1 MFPEEEESE
10 DAWPDEPAE
19 FDPQSLGPDIP
30 EVAQSNGSG
39 DATAD
44 SETLQMFYA
53 AVLFA
58 NVGLLGISLG
68 PMLWYFRGLTETG
81 AGLTLVGFVA
91 LGMTYRQYRLFRTGP
106 ADTTPSG
113 GV

>member
-1 MFPEEEESE
+1 MLPEEEKSE
-10 DAWPDEPAE
+10 DAWPAEPAE

-30 EVAQSNGSG
+30 RVGESADSG

-44 SETLQMFYA
+44 SETIRMFYA

-81 AGLTLVGFVA
+81 AGLILVGVAA
-91 LGMTYRQYRLFRTGP
+91 LGMTYRQYRLFRTRP